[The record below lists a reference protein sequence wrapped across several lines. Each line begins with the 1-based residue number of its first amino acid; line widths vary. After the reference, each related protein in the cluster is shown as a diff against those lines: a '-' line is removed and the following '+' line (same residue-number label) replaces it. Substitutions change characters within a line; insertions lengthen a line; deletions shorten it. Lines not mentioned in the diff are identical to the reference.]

1 MEIVNKI
8 SFKSTMIL
16 SLTLAGIL
24 NACSPAEETIV
35 KPNIILCMTDDQGWG
50 DVGFH
55 GHPHLQT
62 PNLDAMARN
71 GIQFDWFYSG
81 APVCSPTRGSCLTGR
96 HPYRYGVFSANTG
109 HLPKEELTLAEVLKQ
124 HGYTTGHFG
133 KWHLGTL
140 TVNEKD
146 ANRGMPGDSSHY
158 SPPWENGFD
167 VCFST
172 ESKVPTWNPM
182 VTPEI
187 TAMDLG
193 DRIPGGHFGTYY
205 WEGENRKVTKNLTG
219 DDSRIIMDRV
229 IPFIRD
235 ATMEGQPFFA
245 VIWFHSPHLPV
256 LTGPKS
262 MSNYADLSVDQQHF
276 YGCITAMDDQIGR
289 LRSELAF
296 NGLSDNTM
304 IWFCSDNGPE
314 GKSIKNRTQGS
325 AGPYT
330 GRKRSLL
337 DGGVRVPAVL
347 EWPAGV
353 SEHRVIDIPCSTSDY
368 FPTILDILGIQPEKE
383 ILPRDGISL
392 LPFISGEQTERN
404 SPIAF
409 IHRNQRSLVKDR
421 YKLYSSDEGETY
433 SLFDLRTDEAEEND
447 ISGEYPE
454 MKISMIRYLD
464 DWLESTERSL
474 EGQDY

>member
-1 MEIVNKI
+1 MNYPVYRTLLV
-8 SFKSTMIL
+8 SLAVLL
-16 SLTLAGIL
+16 S
-24 NACSPAEETIV
+24 ACTPVEELSE

-55 GHPHLQT
+55 GHPYLKT
-62 PNLDAMARN
+62 PNLDAMASK
-71 GIQFDWFYSG
+71 GIQFDWFYSA
-81 APVCSPTRGSCLTGR
+81 APVCSPTRASCLTGR
-96 HPYRYGVFSANTG
+96 HPFRYGVFSANTG
-109 HLPKEELTLAEVLKQ
+109 KMLKEELTLAEALKQ
-124 HGYTTGHFG
+124 YGYATGHFG
-133 KWHLGTL
+133 KWHLGTM

-182 VTPEI
+182 ITPESNALDI
-187 TAMDLG
+187 G
-193 DRIPGGHFGTYY
+193 DRIPGEHFGTHY
-205 WEGENRKVTKNLTG
+205 WEGENQKVTRNLTG

-235 ATMEGQPFFA
+235 AAMEGQPFFA

-256 LTGPKS
+256 LTGGKYS
-262 MSNYADLSVDQQHF
+262 SHYADLSFDQQQF

-289 LRSELAF
+289 LRAELAF
-296 NGLSDNTM
+296 NGLTDNTM

-314 GKSIKNRTQGS
+314 GNNIENRTQGS
-325 AGPYT
+325 AGPYS

-368 FPTILDILGIQPEKE
+368 FPTILDILGIQPEGQVF
-383 ILPRDGISL
+383 PRDGISL
-392 LPFISGEQTERN
+392 MPIIRGDQTERN
-404 SPIAF
+404 SPIPF

-421 YKLYSSDEGETY
+421 YKLYSSDNGESY
-433 SLFDLRTDEAEEND
+433 SLFDLRSDLAEEHD
-447 ISGEYPE
+447 LSGEYPE
-454 MKISMIRYLD
+454 MKISMISYLD
-464 DWLESTERSL
+464 DWLESTRHSL